1 MIYSFTRATV
11 ALRHSTGERG
21 AQATMGA
28 IEYVLS
34 VETHNVMELT
44 SASYAPPS
52 FDAKTNSF
60 HLL

>member
-1 MIYSFTRATV
+1 MLYSFTRATV

-21 AQATMGA
+21 AQVTMGT
-28 IEYVLS
+28 IEYVLKCRNAECYGVDFS
-34 VETHNVMELT
+34 ILR
-44 SASYAPPS
+44 SPS